1 MSKYVKELLQ
11 LELEKKID
19 SEDIKDF
26 VVVNTRGVNGI
37 DANQMRGQLKEG
49 GVKLMVVK
57 NSLFRKALCNRQMEP
72 AAELF
77 KGPCAVAYGGDS
89 IIDIAKKLAEWTRK
103 VPVIEVK
110 GAFLEGCVLDAKA
123 AEALSK
129 MPTREELLG
138 KIVAIILSPGAKLVS
153 TIATPAQN
161 IAGLLKT
168 IIEKAEKQAA

>member
-19 SEDIKDF
+19 KEDIKDF
-26 VVVNTRGVNGI
+26 VVVSTRGVNGI
-37 DANQMRGQLKEG
+37 DSNQMRGQFKEG
-49 GVKLMVVK
+49 GIKLMVVK
-57 NSLFRKALCNRQMEP
+57 NSLFRKALCNRQMEA

-77 KGPCAVAYGGDS
+77 KGPCAVAYGGDN
-89 IIDIAKKLAEWTRK
+89 IVDIAKKLAEWIRK

-110 GAFLEGCVLDAKA
+110 GAFLEGCVLDAKS

-129 MPTREELLG
+129 MPARSELQSEVVMLTQW
-138 KIVAIILSPGAKLVS
+138 PGRRLVGVF
-153 TIATPAQN
+153 TAPASI

-168 IIEKAEKQAA
+168 VIERCERQAA

>member
-19 SEDIKDF
+19 SEGIKDF
-26 VVVNTRGVNGI
+26 IVVSTRGVNGI
-37 DANQMRGQLKEG
+37 EANQIRGQLKEK

-57 NSLFRKALCNRQMEP
+57 NSLFKKVLRSRQMEP

-77 KGPCAVAYGGDS
+77 KGPCAIAYGGDS
-89 IIDIAKKLAEWTRK
+89 VIDVAKEVTECGKKIAK
-103 VPVIEVK
+103 VEVK
-110 GAFLEGCVLDAKA
+110 GAFLEGSVLDAEA
-123 AEALSK
+123 AKELSK
-129 MPTREELLG
+129 MPTRAELLG
-138 KIVAIILSPGAKLVS
+138 KIVAIILSPSAKLVS
-153 TIATPAQN
+153 TIASPAQN